1 MQLAAGCGD
10 GPAAPS
16 DDPKDHHGKEREEKE
31 KTMQHKRSRLSTKI
45 LAFVLILALVF
56 PASAFA
62 SVADVA
68 KDTRAPGKSL
78 ANTYPAYTDIEW
90 QISLAENAQAM
101 VTVPTNMTEEELG
114 TALSGDLTLSLDRDS
129 TRGYLNPEKFPYPYQ
144 GGALDTWM
152 TQWTKDKQ
160 PQNLFRVTEMGIS
173 VDEAGKVSLKL
184 WIDINCY
191 FGNRSGNVDYSAPH
205 SNGGAYLDL
214 CGYYTLNV
222 TAGDEAVGSI
232 HTKIVPYD
240 SFRTVYE
247 LYDDID
253 ALAAMDT
260 DLYVSKE
267 SMGQTTTDGYDMP
280 YLIVADSKES
290 VDKWLAYTDLVES
303 DPDLVLTKLANGD
316 FDDLRVP
323 MFASNVHSNENAA
336 VNGILEFAHLLLENE
351 TINVNTLEGFT
362 DAGKELLAQEM
373 AKQNVAVP
381 EQIKDFASYIGFIR
395 GENGYKANGSLY
407 SGQLDLEEYY
417 NVKNNEVNVKELLG
431 DVFMVIV
438 PEQNIEGYEHM
449 TRTTGQGYD
458 PNRDEANQTLFE
470 DANAMAL
477 VNKFNPMVFT
487 EIHGRVEAMLIEPCT
502 PPHEPNYEYDLIDKQ
517 FIQLGEAVGMGAIA
531 NNPEHNSFEMPYRDY
546 LRVDNDSPSGVAW
559 TEPWDDMTT
568 AYGSQ
573 FPVLIGTAGIT
584 WELPVYSDVASE
596 LVVPYGL
603 MTQAMYIQ
611 ANKITMLENQAKLFS
626 RGVNNTNSNELV
638 APWYVDQ
645 YDRPGTQTELM
656 RPVYDGEGQN
666 GNFYP
671 ECYIIP
677 MDSANQKNLYDAA
690 AEMKYLTR
698 NDVKVNVAS
707 KEFTYDG
714 VTYPAGTMVVSMYQA
729 KRSLANSQLFDGTF
743 INVWQGLY
751 SESFAQRSNAR
762 GYDRVIVAE
771 PAAYKTIMA
780 ACPETINYT
789 QALTYLAAFA
799 TQFEGVENADVIIE
813 NVSNDSAAAVNALL
827 RAGKTVAMITE
838 GSEKGNFICSYED
851 FMTVAK
857 DYVLTATGEYGAGI
871 KAAVILNPQVYLPG
885 KPADNTSGYVETTL
899 RSGSYNYRFDWL
911 ALTAMGFTMTDDLTK
926 ANVIVGS
933 RALSDDALAAVKAG
947 TPYMGY
953 SNDAITGRS
962 AFMQELGVEISSC
975 DKGTD
980 FLGRV
985 VYPNNTLVNATYI
998 NEGDDVMY
1006 EYGTNWFTKIPEGAT
1021 VLVQNAGKAPL
1032 QGCICLTDDE
1042 LTEQFNQ
1049 YNNGVV
1055 GFEYQNGDLDM
1066 ALFANVLNHK
1076 IHQTDEYT
1084 FISNFIF
1091 SRSLTQ
1097 TAYEGTAQPENP
1109 DPVNP
1114 GKPEEPGKPD
1124 APKTGDSSNIIVWVL
1139 AASFSCVM
1147 IPAAVTLKRKAR

>member
-1 MQLAAGCGD
+1 MKHYPNSVSKA
-10 GPAAPS
+10 
-16 DDPKDHHGKEREEKE
+16 
-31 KTMQHKRSRLSTKI
+31 
-45 LAFVLILALVF
+45 LALLMALVMTLSL
-56 PASAFA
+56 AVTSAFA
-62 SVADVA
+62 VSYQDMNPKDDALLGTKFPVDATITLVTDKNGKDVSLSIPVSGMT
-68 KDTRAPGKSL
+68 KDALAAAISTGTVSL
-78 ANTYPAYTDIEW
+78 ALERDDSRPYVNEELFPYAYAGGSLNDWMTEGDEHQFTDIKLSASEKNGKTVLDV
-90 QISLAENAQAM
+90 SFHVNNYFYSTNRRTG
-101 VTVPTNMTEEELG
+101 VT
-114 TALSGDLTLSLDRDS
+114 S
-129 TRGYLNPEKFPYPYQ
+129 
-144 GGALDTWM
+144 
-152 TQWTKDKQ
+152 
-160 PQNLFRVTEMGIS
+160 
-173 VDEAGKVSLKL
+173 
-184 WIDINCY
+184 
-191 FGNRSGNVDYSAPH
+191 VDYSVPH
-205 SNGGAYLDL
+205 VNGGYYIDL
-214 CGYYTLNV
+214 CGYFDLVAKNS
-222 TAGDEAVGSI
+222 GKDLGSVSVKVAPYENFNTMWEI
-232 HTKIVPYD
+232 YKELDTIVASGTKNG
-240 SFRTVYE
+240 
-247 LYDDID
+247 
-253 ALAAMDT
+253 
-260 DLYVSKE
+260 LYVE
-267 SMGQTTTDGYDMP
+267 EFSMGQSTAGRDMP
-280 YLIVADSKES
+280 YLIVADSKAS
-290 VDKWLAYTDLVES
+290 VSKWLALTEQAETDPDAVLAQIKSGALDDIRVPVMYSNIHSNEVAATDGVLDFAKMITS
-303 DPDLVLTKLANGD
+303 EKTIDYKTLTGFTAAGEKELKEEMGPVGAEGSVAIPDLV
-316 FDDLRVP
+316 
-323 MFASNVHSNENAA
+323 
-336 VNGILEFAHLLLENE
+336 
-351 TINVNTLEGFT
+351 
-362 DAGKELLAQEM
+362 
-373 AKQNVAVP
+373 
-381 EQIKDFASYIGFIR
+381 KDKASYLGYLTADN
-395 GENGYKANGSLY
+395 NGK
-407 SGQLDLEEYY
+407 SGKVDLEKYY
-417 NVKNNEVNVKELLG
+417 TVENKSVNVKDELLS
-431 DVFMVIV
+431 DVFFILV
-438 PEQNIEGYEHM
+438 PEENVDGRTYL
-449 TRTTGQGYD
+449 TRHSTNGYD
-458 PNRDEANQTLFE
+458 LNRDNSFQTTSETANMQQLIG
-470 DANAMAL
+470 M
-477 VNKFNPMVFT
+477 FNPMSLAEF
-487 EIHGRVEAMLIEPCT
+487 HGRVQAFQCEPCD
-502 PPHEPNYEYDLIDKQ
+502 PPHEPNFEYDLLAEHLITG
-517 FIQLGEAVGMGAIA
+517 GEALGIAAVA
-531 NNPEHNSFEMPYRDY
+531 NNDGYNSYVIPQRDY
-546 LRVDNDSPSGVAW
+546 LSYTGNG
-559 TEPWDDMTT
+559 TETYWEDPWDDMSTSYT
-568 AYGSQ
+568 PQFAMLQGTVAYT
-573 FPVLIGTAGIT
+573 V
-584 WELPVYSDVASE
+584 ELPAYNDDTAQAAQYGILGNAAYVAAEKLSY
-596 LVVPYGL
+596 LTSQV
-603 MTQAMYIQ
+603 
-611 ANKITMLENQAKLFS
+611 KIFE
-626 RGVNNTNSNELV
+626 RGVKNFNSDAYALV
-638 APWYVDQ
+638 GQWLCDQ
-645 YDRPGTQTELM
+645 NDVEGAEMDVFRPEYKGA
-656 RPVYDGEGQN
+656 GQN

-677 MDSANQKNLYDAA
+677 LDGKNQTNLQAA
-690 AEMKYLTR
+690 ADMMEWLTR
-698 NDVKVNVAS
+698 NDVKVNVTE

-799 TQFEGVENADVIIE
+799 TQFEGVENADVIID

-838 GSEKGNFICSYED
+838 GSEKGNFVCSYED

-857 DYVLTATGEYGAGI
+857 DYVLTATGVYGAGI

-953 SNDAITGRS
+953 STGAISGS

-1021 VLVQNAGKAPL
+1021 VLVQNAGKDPL
-1032 QGCICLTDDE
+1032 QGCICLTDEE
-1042 LTEQFNQ
+1042 LTAQFNQ

-1055 GFEYQNGDLDM
+1055 GFEYQNGDLDI

-1091 SRSLTQ
+1091 SRSLTE
-1097 TAYEGTAQPENP
+1097 TAYEGVAQPENP

-1124 APKTGDSSNIIVWVL
+1124 VPKTGDSSNIILWVL

>member
-1 MQLAAGCGD
+1 
-10 GPAAPS
+10 
-16 DDPKDHHGKEREEKE
+16 
-31 KTMQHKRSRLSTKI
+31 MQHKRSRLSTKI

-78 ANTYPAYTDIEW
+78 ANTYPAYTDIDW
-90 QISLAENAQAM
+90 QISLAEDATAT
-101 VTVPTNMTEEELG
+101 VTLPTNLTENELAAAMDAG
-114 TALSGDLTLSLDRDS
+114 LSLSLDRD
-129 TRGYLNPEKFPYPYQ
+129 TQRGYLNPEKFPNPYQ
-144 GGALDTWM
+144 GGPLDSWK
-152 TQWTKDKQ
+152 TQRDTQ
-160 PQNLFRVTEMGIS
+160 MFQ
-173 VDEAGKVSLKL
+173 VDDYGFAFDDDGKVSLVL
-184 WIDINCY
+184 YLNISCY
-191 FGNRSGNVDYSAPH
+191 FANRSGSVDYSAPH
-205 SNGGAYLDL
+205 SNGGAYLGL
-214 CGYYTLNV
+214 CGYYTLRV
-222 TAGDEAVGSI
+222 TADGKDIASCHAKV
-232 HTKIVPYD
+232 VPYD

-247 LYDDID
+247 LYDDLE

-407 SGQLDLEEYY
+407 SGQLDLAAYY
-417 NVKNNEVNVKELLG
+417 NVQENRVNVKELLG

-502 PPHEPNYEYDLIDKQ
+502 PPHEPNYEYDLIAKQ

-799 TQFEGVENADVIIE
+799 TQFEGVENADVIID

-838 GSEKGNFICSYED
+838 GSEKGNFVCSYED

-857 DYVLTATGEYGAGI
+857 DYVLTATGVYGAGI

-933 RALSDDALAAVKAG
+933 RVLSDDALAAVKAG

-953 SNDAITGRS
+953 SNDAITGSS

-975 DKGTD
+975 DMGTD

-998 NEGDDVMY
+998 NEADDVMY
-1006 EYGTNWFTKIPEGAT
+1006 EYGTYWFTKLPEGAT
-1021 VLVQNAGKAPL
+1021 VLMQNAGKDPL

-1091 SRSLTQ
+1091 SRSLTEM
-1097 TAYEGTAQPENP
+1097 AYEGVAQPENP

>member
-1 MQLAAGCGD
+1 
-10 GPAAPS
+10 
-16 DDPKDHHGKEREEKE
+16 
-31 KTMQHKRSRLSTKI
+31 MQHKRSRLSTKI

-78 ANTYPAYTDIEW
+78 ANTYPAYTDIDW
-90 QISLAENAQAM
+90 QISLAEDATAT
-101 VTVPTNMTEEELG
+101 VTLPTNLTENELAAAMDAG
-114 TALSGDLTLSLDRDS
+114 LSLSLDRD
-129 TRGYLNPEKFPYPYQ
+129 TQRGYLNPEKFPNPYQ
-144 GGALDTWM
+144 GGPLDSWK
-152 TQWTKDKQ
+152 TQRDTQ
-160 PQNLFRVTEMGIS
+160 MFQ
-173 VDEAGKVSLKL
+173 VDDYGFAFDDDGKVSLVL
-184 WIDINCY
+184 YLNISCY
-191 FGNRSGNVDYSAPH
+191 FANRSGSVNYSAPH
-205 SNGGAYLDL
+205 SNGGAYLGL
-214 CGYYTLNV
+214 CGYYTLRV
-222 TAGDEAVGSI
+222 TADGKDIASCHAKV
-232 HTKIVPYD
+232 VPYD

-247 LYDDID
+247 LYDDLE
-253 ALAAMDT
+253 ALAATDT

-303 DPDLVLTKLANGD
+303 DPDLALTKLANGD

-381 EQIKDFASYIGFIR
+381 EQIKNFASYIGFIR

-407 SGQLDLEEYY
+407 SGQLDLAAYY
-417 NVKNNEVNVKELLG
+417 NVQENRVNVKELLG

-502 PPHEPNYEYDLIDKQ
+502 PPHEPNYEYDLIAKQ

-626 RGVNNTNSNELV
+626 RGVNNINSNELV

-799 TQFEGVENADVIIE
+799 TQFEGVENADVIID

-838 GSEKGNFICSYED
+838 GSEKGNFVCSYED

-857 DYVLTATGEYGAGI
+857 DYVLTATGVYGAGI

-1006 EYGTNWFTKIPEGAT
+1006 EYGTNWFTKLPEGAT
-1021 VLVQNAGKAPL
+1021 VLVQNAGKTPM

-1042 LTEQFNQ
+1042 LTAQFNQ

-1055 GFEYQNGDLDM
+1055 GFEYQSGKLDM

-1097 TAYEGTAQPENP
+1097 TAYEGTAQPTTPEQP
-1109 DPVNP
+1109 E
-1114 GKPEEPGKPD
+1114 KPEEPEKPEKPGQPD
-1124 APKTGDSSNIIVWVL
+1124 APKTGDPSNIILWVL

>member
-1 MQLAAGCGD
+1 
-10 GPAAPS
+10 
-16 DDPKDHHGKEREEKE
+16 
-31 KTMQHKRSRLSTKI
+31 MQHKRSRLSTKI

-78 ANTYPAYTDIEW
+78 ANTYPAYTDIDW
-90 QISLAENAQAM
+90 QISLAEDATAT
-101 VTVPTNMTEEELG
+101 VTLPTNLTENELAAAMDAG
-114 TALSGDLTLSLDRDS
+114 LSLSLDRD
-129 TRGYLNPEKFPYPYQ
+129 TQRGYLNPEKFPNPYQ
-144 GGALDTWM
+144 GGPLDSWK
-152 TQWTKDKQ
+152 TQRDTQ
-160 PQNLFRVTEMGIS
+160 MFQ
-173 VDEAGKVSLKL
+173 VDDYGFAFDDDGKVSLVL
-184 WIDINCY
+184 YLNISCY
-191 FGNRSGNVDYSAPH
+191 FANRSGSVDYSAPH

-214 CGYYTLNV
+214 CGYYTLRV
-222 TAGDEAVGSI
+222 TADGKDIASCHAKV
-232 HTKIVPYD
+232 VPYD

-247 LYDDID
+247 LYDDLE

-303 DPDLVLTKLANGD
+303 DPDLALTKLANGD

-381 EQIKDFASYIGFIR
+381 EQIKNFASYIGFIR

-407 SGQLDLEEYY
+407 SGQLDLAAYY
-417 NVKNNEVNVKELLG
+417 NVQENRVNVKELLG

-502 PPHEPNYEYDLIDKQ
+502 PPHEPNYEYDLIAKQ

-546 LRVDNDSPSGVAW
+546 LRVDSDSPSGVAW

-584 WELPVYSDVASE
+584 WELPVYSDVTSE

-626 RGVNNTNSNELV
+626 RGVNNTNSNASV

-645 YDRPGTQTELM
+645 YDRVGEQADLM

-690 AEMKYLTR
+690 VEMKYLTR

-743 INVWQGLY
+743 INVWRGLY

-762 GYDRVIVAE
+762 GYDRIIVAE

-780 ACPETINYT
+780 ACPETISYDK
-789 QALTYLAAFA
+789 AVTYLATFA
-799 TQFEGVENADVIIE
+799 AQFEGVENADVIID

-838 GSEKGNFICSYED
+838 GDEKGNFICSYED
-851 FMTVAK
+851 FLTIAK
-857 DYVLTATGEYGAGI
+857 DYVITATGVYGANY
-871 KAAVILNPQVYLPG
+871 KAAVILNPLVFLPG
-885 KPADNTSGYVETTL
+885 KPANNTSGYVETTL

-911 ALTAMGFTMTDDLTK
+911 ALTAMGFTMTEDLSK

-953 SNDAITGRS
+953 STGAISES
-962 AFMQELGVEISSC
+962 ALMQELGVEISSC
-975 DKGTD
+975 TMGTD

-985 VYPNNTLVNATYI
+985 VYPNNTLVNASYI
-998 NEGDDVMY
+998 NEADDVMY

-1021 VLVQNAGKAPL
+1021 VLVQNAGKTPL
-1032 QGCICLTDDE
+1032 QGCICLTNDE

-1055 GFEYQNGDLDM
+1055 GFEYQSGKLDM

-1091 SRSLTQ
+1091 SRSLTT
-1097 TAYEGTAQPENP
+1097 TAYEGVAQPENP

-1114 GKPEEPGKPD
+1114 GKPEEPGKPV
-1124 APKTGDSSNIIVWVL
+1124 APKTGDTSSIIVWVL
-1139 AASFSCVM
+1139 AASFTVVM

>member
-1 MQLAAGCGD
+1 
-10 GPAAPS
+10 
-16 DDPKDHHGKEREEKE
+16 
-31 KTMQHKRSRLSTKI
+31 MQHKRSRLSTKI

-68 KDTRAPGKSL
+68 KDTRSPGKSL
-78 ANTYPAYTDIEW
+78 ANTYPAYTDIDW
-90 QISLAENAQAM
+90 QISLAEDATAT
-101 VTVPTNMTEEELG
+101 VTLPTNLTENELAAAMDAG
-114 TALSGDLTLSLDRDS
+114 LSLSLDRD
-129 TRGYLNPEKFPYPYQ
+129 TQRGYLNPEKFPNPYQ
-144 GGALDTWM
+144 GGPLDSWK
-152 TQWTKDKQ
+152 TQRDTQ
-160 PQNLFRVTEMGIS
+160 MFQ
-173 VDEAGKVSLKL
+173 VDDYGFAFDDDGKVSLVL
-184 WIDINCY
+184 YLNISCY
-191 FGNRSGNVDYSAPH
+191 FANRSGSVDYSAPH
-205 SNGGAYLDL
+205 SNGGAYLNL
-214 CGYYTLNV
+214 CGYYTLRV
-222 TAGDEAVGSI
+222 TADGKDIASCHAKV
-232 HTKIVPYD
+232 VPYD

-247 LYDDID
+247 LYDDLE

-267 SMGQTTTDGYDMP
+267 SMGQTTVDGYDMP
-280 YLIVADSKES
+280 YLIVADPKES

-303 DPDLVLTKLANGD
+303 DPDLALTKLANGD

-381 EQIKDFASYIGFIR
+381 EQIKNFASYIGFIR

-407 SGQLDLEEYY
+407 SGQLDLAAYY
-417 NVKNNEVNVKELLG
+417 NVQENRVNVKELLG

-502 PPHEPNYEYDLIDKQ
+502 PPHEPNYEYDLIAKQ

-531 NNPEHNSFEMPYRDY
+531 NNPEHNSFEMPHRDY

-998 NEGDDVMY
+998 NEGDNVMY

>member
-1 MQLAAGCGD
+1 
-10 GPAAPS
+10 
-16 DDPKDHHGKEREEKE
+16 
-31 KTMQHKRSRLSTKI
+31 MQHKRSRLSTKI

-78 ANTYPAYTDIEW
+78 ANTYPAYTDIDW
-90 QISLAENAQAM
+90 QISLAEDATAT
-101 VTVPTNMTEEELG
+101 VTLPTNLTENELAAAMDAG
-114 TALSGDLTLSLDRDS
+114 LSLSLDRD
-129 TRGYLNPEKFPYPYQ
+129 TQRGYLNPEKFPNPYQ
-144 GGALDTWM
+144 GGPLDSWK
-152 TQWTKDKQ
+152 TQRDTQ
-160 PQNLFRVTEMGIS
+160 MFQ
-173 VDEAGKVSLKL
+173 VDDYGFAFDDDGKVSLVL
-184 WIDINCY
+184 YLNISCY
-191 FGNRSGNVDYSAPH
+191 FANRSGSVNYSAPH
-205 SNGGAYLDL
+205 SNGGAYLGL
-214 CGYYTLNV
+214 CGYYTLRV
-222 TAGDEAVGSI
+222 TADGKDIVSCHAKV
-232 HTKIVPYD
+232 VPYD

-247 LYDDID
+247 LYDDLE
-253 ALAAMDT
+253 ALAATDT

-303 DPDLVLTKLANGD
+303 DPDLALTKLANGD

-502 PPHEPNYEYDLIDKQ
+502 PPHEPNYEYDLIAKQ

-799 TQFEGVENADVIIE
+799 TQFEGVENADVIID

-827 RAGKTVAMITE
+827 RAGKTVAIITE

-857 DYVLTATGEYGAGI
+857 DYVLTATGVYGAGI

-911 ALTAMGFTMTDDLTK
+911 ALTAMGFTIK

-953 SNDAITGRS
+953 STGAISGS

-1055 GFEYQNGDLDM
+1055 GFENQTGDLDM

-1076 IHQTDEYT
+1076 IHQPDEYT

-1091 SRSLTQ
+1091 SRSLTE
-1097 TAYEGTAQPENP
+1097 TAYEGVAQPENP

>member
-1 MQLAAGCGD
+1 
-10 GPAAPS
+10 
-16 DDPKDHHGKEREEKE
+16 
-31 KTMQHKRSRLSTKI
+31 MQHKRSRLSTKI

-68 KDTRAPGKSL
+68 KDTRSPGKSL
-78 ANTYPAYTDIEW
+78 ANTYPAYTDIDW
-90 QISLAENAQAM
+90 QISLAEDATAT
-101 VTVPTNMTEEELG
+101 VTLPTNLTENELAAAMDAG
-114 TALSGDLTLSLDRDS
+114 LSLSLDRD
-129 TRGYLNPEKFPYPYQ
+129 TQRGYLNPEKFPNPYQ
-144 GGALDTWM
+144 GGPLDSWK
-152 TQWTKDKQ
+152 TQRDTQ
-160 PQNLFRVTEMGIS
+160 MFQ
-173 VDEAGKVSLKL
+173 VDDYGFAFDDDGKVSLVL
-184 WIDINCY
+184 YLNISCY
-191 FGNRSGNVDYSAPH
+191 FANRSGSVDYSAPH

-214 CGYYTLNV
+214 CGYYTLRV
-222 TAGDEAVGSI
+222 TADGKDIASCHAKV
-232 HTKIVPYD
+232 VPYD

-247 LYDDID
+247 LYDDLE

-260 DLYVSKE
+260 DLYVAKE
-267 SMGQTTTDGYDMP
+267 SMGQTTVDGYDMP

-303 DPDLVLTKLANGD
+303 DPDLALTKLANGD

-351 TINVNTLEGFT
+351 TISVNTLEGFT

-381 EQIKDFASYIGFIR
+381 EQIKNFASYIGFIR

-502 PPHEPNYEYDLIDKQ
+502 PPHEPNYEYDLIAKQ

-531 NNPEHNSFEMPYRDY
+531 NNPEHNSFEMPHRDY

-690 AEMKYLTR
+690 EMKYLTR

-799 TQFEGVENADVIIE
+799 TQFEGVENADVIID

-857 DYVLTATGEYGAGI
+857 DYVITATGVYGANY
-871 KAAVILNPQVYLPG
+871 KAAVILNPLVFLPG
-885 KPADNTSGYVETTL
+885 KPANNTSGYVETTL

-933 RALSDDALAAVKAG
+933 RVLSDDALAAVKAG

-953 SNDAITGRS
+953 SNDAITGSS

-975 DKGTD
+975 DMGTD

-1006 EYGTNWFTKIPEGAT
+1006 EYGTNWFTKIPKGAT

-1055 GFEYQNGDLDM
+1055 GFEYQSGDLDM

-1091 SRSLTQ
+1091 SRSLTT
-1097 TAYEGTAQPENP
+1097 TAYEGVAQPENP

-1124 APKTGDSSNIIVWVL
+1124 APKTGDSSNIILWVL

>member
-1 MQLAAGCGD
+1 
-10 GPAAPS
+10 
-16 DDPKDHHGKEREEKE
+16 
-31 KTMQHKRSRLSTKI
+31 MQHKRSRLSTKI

-68 KDTRAPGKSL
+68 KDTRSPGKSL
-78 ANTYPAYTDIEW
+78 ANTYPAYTDIDW
-90 QISLAENAQAM
+90 QISLAEDATAT
-101 VTVPTNMTEEELG
+101 VTLPTNLTENELAAAMDAG
-114 TALSGDLTLSLDRDS
+114 LSLSLDRD
-129 TRGYLNPEKFPYPYQ
+129 TQRGYLNPEKFPNPYQ
-144 GGALDTWM
+144 GGPLDSWK
-152 TQWTKDKQ
+152 TQRDTQ
-160 PQNLFRVTEMGIS
+160 MFQ
-173 VDEAGKVSLKL
+173 VDDYGFAFDDDGKVSLVL
-184 WIDINCY
+184 YLNISCY
-191 FGNRSGNVDYSAPH
+191 FANRSGSVDYSAPH

-214 CGYYTLNV
+214 CGYYTLRV
-222 TAGDEAVGSI
+222 TADGKDIASCHAKV
-232 HTKIVPYD
+232 VPYD

-247 LYDDID
+247 LYDDLE

-260 DLYVSKE
+260 DLYVAKE
-267 SMGQTTTDGYDMP
+267 SMGQTTVDGYDMP

-303 DPDLVLTKLANGD
+303 DPDLALTKLANGD

-351 TINVNTLEGFT
+351 TISVNTLEGFT

-381 EQIKDFASYIGFIR
+381 EQIKNFASYIGFIR

-502 PPHEPNYEYDLIDKQ
+502 PPHEPNYEYDLIAKQ

-531 NNPEHNSFEMPYRDY
+531 NNPEHNSFEMPHRDY

-799 TQFEGVENADVIIE
+799 TQFEGVENADVIID

-857 DYVLTATGEYGAGI
+857 DYVITATGVYGANY
-871 KAAVILNPQVYLPG
+871 KAAVILNPLVFLPG
-885 KPADNTSGYVETTL
+885 KPANNTSGYVETTL

-933 RALSDDALAAVKAG
+933 RVLSDDALAAVKAG

-953 SNDAITGRS
+953 SNDTITGSS

-975 DKGTD
+975 DMGTD

-1006 EYGTNWFTKIPEGAT
+1006 EYGTNWFTKIPKGAT

-1055 GFEYQNGDLDM
+1055 GFEYQSGDLDM

-1091 SRSLTQ
+1091 SRSLTT
-1097 TAYEGTAQPENP
+1097 TAYEGVAQPENP

-1124 APKTGDSSNIIVWVL
+1124 APKTGDSSNIILWVL

>member
-1 MQLAAGCGD
+1 
-10 GPAAPS
+10 
-16 DDPKDHHGKEREEKE
+16 
-31 KTMQHKRSRLSTKI
+31 MQHKRSRLSTKI

-68 KDTRAPGKSL
+68 KDTRSPGKSL
-78 ANTYPAYTDIEW
+78 ANTYPAYTDIDW
-90 QISLAENAQAM
+90 QISLAEDATAT
-101 VTVPTNMTEEELG
+101 VTLPTNLTENELAAAMDAG
-114 TALSGDLTLSLDRDS
+114 LSLSLDRD
-129 TRGYLNPEKFPYPYQ
+129 TQRGYLNPEKFPNPYQ
-144 GGALDTWM
+144 GGPLDSWK
-152 TQWTKDKQ
+152 TQRDTQ
-160 PQNLFRVTEMGIS
+160 MFQ
-173 VDEAGKVSLKL
+173 VDDYGFAFDDDGKVSLVL
-184 WIDINCY
+184 YLNISCY
-191 FGNRSGNVDYSAPH
+191 FANRSGSVDYSAPH

-214 CGYYTLNV
+214 CGYYTLRV
-222 TAGDEAVGSI
+222 TADGKDIASCHAKV
-232 HTKIVPYD
+232 VPYD

-247 LYDDID
+247 LYDDLE

-303 DPDLVLTKLANGD
+303 DPDLALTKLANGD

-351 TINVNTLEGFT
+351 TISVNTLEGFT

-381 EQIKDFASYIGFIR
+381 EQIKNFASYIGFIR

-502 PPHEPNYEYDLIDKQ
+502 PPHEPNYEYDLIAKQ

-531 NNPEHNSFEMPYRDY
+531 NNPEHNSFEMPHRDY

-611 ANKITMLENQAKLFS
+611 ANKITMLEN
-626 RGVNNTNSNELV
+626 
-638 APWYVDQ
+638 
-645 YDRPGTQTELM
+645 
-656 RPVYDGEGQN
+656 
-666 GNFYP
+666 
-671 ECYIIP
+671 
-677 MDSANQKNLYDAA
+677 
-690 AEMKYLTR
+690 
-698 NDVKVNVAS
+698 
-707 KEFTYDG
+707 
-714 VTYPAGTMVVSMYQA
+714 QA

-799 TQFEGVENADVIIE
+799 TQFEGVENADVIID

-827 RAGKTVAMITE
+827 RAGKTVAIITE

-857 DYVLTATGEYGAGI
+857 DYVLTATGVYGAGI

-911 ALTAMGFTMTDDLTK
+911 ALTAMGFTMTEDLTK

-998 NEGDDVMY
+998 NDV
-1006 EYGTNWFTKIPEGAT
+1006 
-1021 VLVQNAGKAPL
+1021 
-1032 QGCICLTDDE
+1032 
-1042 LTEQFNQ
+1042 
-1049 YNNGVV
+1049 
-1055 GFEYQNGDLDM
+1055 
-1066 ALFANVLNHK
+1066 
-1076 IHQTDEYT
+1076 
-1084 FISNFIF
+1084 
-1091 SRSLTQ
+1091 
-1097 TAYEGTAQPENP
+1097 
-1109 DPVNP
+1109 
-1114 GKPEEPGKPD
+1114 
-1124 APKTGDSSNIIVWVL
+1124 PKTGDSSNIILWVL
-1139 AASFSCVM
+1139 AASFTVVM

>member
-16 DDPKDHHGKEREEKE
+16 DDH
-31 KTMQHKRSRLSTKI
+31 
-45 LAFVLILALVF
+45 
-56 PASAFA
+56 
-62 SVADVA
+62 
-68 KDTRAPGKSL
+68 
-78 ANTYPAYTDIEW
+78 
-90 QISLAENAQAM
+90 
-101 VTVPTNMTEEELG
+101 
-114 TALSGDLTLSLDRDS
+114 
-129 TRGYLNPEKFPYPYQ
+129 
-144 GGALDTWM
+144 
-152 TQWTKDKQ
+152 
-160 PQNLFRVTEMGIS
+160 
-173 VDEAGKVSLKL
+173 
-184 WIDINCY
+184 
-191 FGNRSGNVDYSAPH
+191 
-205 SNGGAYLDL
+205 
-214 CGYYTLNV
+214 
-222 TAGDEAVGSI
+222 
-232 HTKIVPYD
+232 KIVPYD

-253 ALAAMDT
+253 ALAATDT
-260 DLYVSKE
+260 DLYVAKE
-267 SMGQTTTDGYDMP
+267 SMGQTTVDGYDMP

-351 TINVNTLEGFT
+351 TISVNTLEGFT

-381 EQIKDFASYIGFIR
+381 EQIKNFASYIGFIR

-502 PPHEPNYEYDLIDKQ
+502 PPHEPNYEYDLI
-517 FIQLGEAVGMGAIA
+517 
-531 NNPEHNSFEMPYRDY
+531 
-546 LRVDNDSPSGVAW
+546 
-559 TEPWDDMTT
+559 
-568 AYGSQ
+568 
-573 FPVLIGTAGIT
+573 
-584 WELPVYSDVASE
+584 
-596 LVVPYGL
+596 
-603 MTQAMYIQ
+603 
-611 ANKITMLENQAKLFS
+611 AKLFS

-677 MDSANQKNLYDAA
+677 MDSTNQKNLYDAA

-707 KEFTYDG
+707 KESTYDG

-799 TQFEGVENADVIIE
+799 TQFEGVENADVIID

-857 DYVLTATGEYGAGI
+857 DYVLTATGVYGAGI

-953 SNDAITGRS
+953 SNGAISGS

-998 NEGDDVMY
+998 NDGDDVMY

-1021 VLVQNAGKAPL
+1021 VLVQNAGKDPL
-1032 QGCICLTDDE
+1032 QGCICLTDEE
-1042 LTEQFNQ
+1042 LTAQFNQ

-1055 GFEYQNGDLDM
+1055 GFEYQNGDLDI

-1091 SRSLTQ
+1091 SRSLTE
-1097 TAYEGTAQPENP
+1097 TAYEGVAQPENP

-1124 APKTGDSSNIIVWVL
+1124 VPKTGDSSNIILWVL

>member
-1 MQLAAGCGD
+1 
-10 GPAAPS
+10 
-16 DDPKDHHGKEREEKE
+16 
-31 KTMQHKRSRLSTKI
+31 MQHKRSRLSTKI

-78 ANTYPAYTDIEW
+78 ANTYPAYTDIDW
-90 QISLAENAQAM
+90 QISLAEDATAT
-101 VTVPTNMTEEELG
+101 VTLPTNLTENELAAAMDAG
-114 TALSGDLTLSLDRDS
+114 LSLSLDRD
-129 TRGYLNPEKFPYPYQ
+129 TQRGYLNPEKFPNPYQ
-144 GGALDTWM
+144 GGPLDSWK
-152 TQWTKDKQ
+152 TQRDTQ
-160 PQNLFRVTEMGIS
+160 MFQ
-173 VDEAGKVSLKL
+173 VDDYGFAFDDDGKVSLVL
-184 WIDINCY
+184 YLNISCY
-191 FGNRSGNVDYSAPH
+191 FANRSGSVDYSAPH
-205 SNGGAYLDL
+205 SNGGAYLGL
-214 CGYYTLNV
+214 CGYYTLRV
-222 TAGDEAVGSI
+222 TADGKDIASCHAKV
-232 HTKIVPYD
+232 VPYD

-247 LYDDID
+247 LYDDLE
-253 ALAAMDT
+253 ALAATDT
-260 DLYVSKE
+260 DLYVAKE
-267 SMGQTTTDGYDMP
+267 SMGQTTTDGYNMP
-280 YLIVADSKES
+280 YLIIADSKES

-303 DPDLVLTKLANGD
+303 DPDLALTKLANGD

-407 SGQLDLEEYY
+407 SGQLDLAAYY
-417 NVKNNEVNVKELLG
+417 NVQENRVNVKELLG

-502 PPHEPNYEYDLIDKQ
+502 PPHEPNYEYDLIAKQ

-799 TQFEGVENADVIIE
+799 TQFEGVENADVIID

-857 DYVLTATGEYGAGI
+857 DYVLTATGVYGSGI

-953 SNDAITGRS
+953 SNGAISGS

-1006 EYGTNWFTKIPEGAT
+1006 EYGTNWFTKLPEGAT
-1021 VLVQNAGKAPL
+1021 VLVQNAGKDPL

-1042 LTEQFNQ
+1042 LTAQFNQ

-1055 GFEYQNGDLDM
+1055 GFEYQNGDLDI

-1091 SRSLTQ
+1091 SRSLTE
-1097 TAYEGTAQPENP
+1097 TAYEGVAQPENP

-1124 APKTGDSSNIIVWVL
+1124 VPKTGDSSNIILWVL

>member
-1 MQLAAGCGD
+1 MKQ
-10 GPAAPS
+10 
-16 DDPKDHHGKEREEKE
+16 PK
-31 KTMQHKRSRLSTKI
+31 SRLTTKI

-68 KDTRAPGKSL
+68 KDTRVPGKSL
-78 ANTYPAYTDIEW
+78 ANTYPAYTDIDW
-90 QISLAENAQAM
+90 QISLAEDAQAM
-101 VTVPTNMTEEELG
+101 VTVPTNMTKEELD

-144 GGALDTWM
+144 GGELDTWM
-152 TQWTKDKQ
+152 TQWKQDQQ
-160 PQNLFRVTEMGIS
+160 PQPMFTVTEMGIS
-173 VDEAGKVSLKL
+173 VDETGKASLKL
-184 WIDINCY
+184 WININCY
-191 FGNRSGNVDYSAPH
+191 FGTRSGNVDYSAPH

-214 CGYYTLNV
+214 CGYYTLHV
-222 TAGDEAVGSI
+222 TAGEKAVGSV
-232 HTKIVPYD
+232 HAKVVPYD

-260 DLYVSKE
+260 DLYVAKE
-267 SMGQTTTDGYDMP
+267 SMGHTTVDGYDMP
-280 YLIVADSKES
+280 YLIVADSKAS
-290 VDKWLAYTDLVES
+290 VDKWLAYTDQVES
-303 DPDLVLTKLANGD
+303 DPDLVLTKLANGG
-316 FDDLRVP
+316 FNDLRVP

-362 DAGKELLAQEM
+362 EAGKALLEQEM
-373 AKQNVAVP
+373 ARQGVAVP
-381 EQIKDFASYIGFIR
+381 KQIKDFASYIGFIR
-395 GENGYKANGSLY
+395 GENGYKANDSLY
-407 SGQLDLEEYY
+407 SGPLNLAEYY
-417 NVKNNEVNVKELLG
+417 NVKENEVNVKELLS

-449 TRTTGQGYD
+449 TRTFGLGYD
-458 PNRDEANQTLFE
+458 PNRDEANQTSFE
-470 DANAMAL
+470 DSNAMAL

-502 PPHEPNYEYDLIDKQ
+502 PPHEPNYEYDLIAKQ
-517 FIQLGEAVGMGAIA
+517 FIQLSEAVGMGAIA
-531 NNPEHNSFEMPYRDY
+531 NNPDHNSFEMPYRDF
-546 LRVDNDSPSGVAW
+546 LRIDDSSPSGVAW

-584 WELPVYSDVASE
+584 WELPVYSDISSE
-596 LVVPYGL
+596 LIVPYGL

-611 ANKITMLENQAKLFS
+611 ENKIDMLTIQAKLFS

-638 APWYVDQ
+638 GPWYVDQ
-645 YDRPGTQTELM
+645 YDQAGKQADLM
-656 RPVYDGEGQN
+656 RPVYNGEGQN

-677 MDSANQKNLYDAA
+677 MDSVNQKNLYDAA

-707 KEFTYDG
+707 KAFTYNG
-714 VTYPAGTMVVSMYQA
+714 VTYPAGTMVVPMYQA

-762 GYDRVIVAE
+762 GYDRIIVAE
-771 PAAYKTIMA
+771 PAAYKTIMD
-780 ACPETINYT
+780 ACPETISYSE
-789 QALTYLAAFA
+789 ALTYLATFA
-799 TQFEGVENADVIIE
+799 AQFDGVKNADVIID

-838 GSEKGNFICSYED
+838 GTEKGNFICSYAD
-851 FMTVAK
+851 FLTIAG
-857 DYVLTATGEYGAGI
+857 DYVITATGVYGAGY
-871 KAAVILNPQVYLPG
+871 KAAVLLNPQVFLPG
-885 KPADNTSGYVETTL
+885 KPANNTSGYVEATL
-899 RSGSYNYRFDWL
+899 RAGSYNYRFDWL
-911 ALTAMGFTMTDDLTK
+911 ALTGMGFTMTEDLAK

-933 RALSDDALAAVKAG
+933 QKLSDEALGAVKAG
-947 TPYMGY
+947 TPYMAYGT
-953 SNDAITGRS
+953 A
-962 AFMQELGVEISSC
+962 AFRGDDNFLRGLGVALSSC
-975 DKGTD
+975 DMGTD

-985 VYPNNTLVNATYI
+985 LYPNNTLVNANYI

-1006 EYGTNWFTKIPEGAT
+1006 MYGTNWFTEIPQGAT
-1021 VLVQNAGKAPL
+1021 VLVQNAGKDPL
-1032 QGCICLTDDE
+1032 QGCICLTSDE
-1042 LTEQFNQ
+1042 LTEQFGRF
-1049 YNNGVV
+1049 NNGVV
-1055 GFEYQNGDLDM
+1055 GFEYQSGNLDL

-1076 IHQTDEYT
+1076 THQTDEYS

-1091 SRSLTQ
+1091 SRSLTAA
-1097 TAYEGTAQPENP
+1097 AYEGVKQPA
-1109 DPVNP
+1109 DPGTVNP
-1114 GKPEEPGKPD
+1114 GTPGETGKPD
-1124 APKTGDSSNIIVWVL
+1124 APKTGDTSNIIVWVL
-1139 AASFSCVM
+1139 AASFTVAM
-1147 IPAAVTLKRKAR
+1147 IPVTVTLKRKSR

>member
-1 MQLAAGCGD
+1 
-10 GPAAPS
+10 
-16 DDPKDHHGKEREEKE
+16 
-31 KTMQHKRSRLSTKI
+31 MQHKRSRLSTKI

-78 ANTYPAYTDIEW
+78 ANTYPAYTDIDW
-90 QISLAENAQAM
+90 QISLAEDATAT
-101 VTVPTNMTEEELG
+101 VTLPTNLTENELAAAMDAG
-114 TALSGDLTLSLDRDS
+114 LSLSLDRD
-129 TRGYLNPEKFPYPYQ
+129 TQRGYLNPEKFPNPYQ
-144 GGALDTWM
+144 GGPLDSWK
-152 TQWTKDKQ
+152 TQRDTQ
-160 PQNLFRVTEMGIS
+160 MFQ
-173 VDEAGKVSLKL
+173 VDDYGFAFDDDGKVSLVL
-184 WIDINCY
+184 YLNISCY
-191 FGNRSGNVDYSAPH
+191 FANRSGSVDYSAPH
-205 SNGGAYLDL
+205 SNGGAYLGL
-214 CGYYTLNV
+214 CGYYTLRV
-222 TAGDEAVGSI
+222 TADGKDIASCHAKV
-232 HTKIVPYD
+232 VPYD

-247 LYDDID
+247 LYDDLE

-407 SGQLDLEEYY
+407 SGQLDLAAYY
-417 NVKNNEVNVKELLG
+417 NVQENRVNVKELLG

-502 PPHEPNYEYDLIDKQ
+502 PPHEPNYEYDLIAKQ

-799 TQFEGVENADVIIE
+799 TQFEGVENADVIID

-857 DYVLTATGEYGAGI
+857 DYVLTATGVYGAGI

-998 NEGDDVMY
+998 NEADDVMY
-1006 EYGTNWFTKIPEGAT
+1006 EYGTNWFTKLPEGAT

-1032 QGCICLTDDE
+1032 QRCICLTDDE

-1055 GFEYQNGDLDM
+1055 GFEYQNGDLDI

-1091 SRSLTQ
+1091 SRSLTE
-1097 TAYEGTAQPENP
+1097 TAYEGVAQPENP

-1124 APKTGDSSNIIVWVL
+1124 VPKTGDTSSIIVWVL
-1139 AASFSCVM
+1139 AASFTVVM
-1147 IPAAVTLKRKAR
+1147 IPMTVTLKRKAR

>member
-1 MQLAAGCGD
+1 
-10 GPAAPS
+10 
-16 DDPKDHHGKEREEKE
+16 
-31 KTMQHKRSRLSTKI
+31 MQHKRSRLSTKI

-78 ANTYPAYTDIEW
+78 ANTYPAYTDIDW
-90 QISLAENAQAM
+90 QISLAEDATAT
-101 VTVPTNMTEEELG
+101 VTLPTNLTENELAAAMDAG
-114 TALSGDLTLSLDRDS
+114 LSLSLDRD
-129 TRGYLNPEKFPYPYQ
+129 TQRGYLNPEKFPNPYQ
-144 GGALDTWM
+144 GGPLDSWK
-152 TQWTKDKQ
+152 TQRDTQ
-160 PQNLFRVTEMGIS
+160 MFQ
-173 VDEAGKVSLKL
+173 VDDYGFAFDDDGKVSLVL
-184 WIDINCY
+184 YLNISCY
-191 FGNRSGNVDYSAPH
+191 FANRSGSVDYSAPH
-205 SNGGAYLDL
+205 SNGGAYLGL
-214 CGYYTLNV
+214 CGYYTLRV
-222 TAGDEAVGSI
+222 TADGKDIASCHAKV
-232 HTKIVPYD
+232 VPYD

-247 LYDDID
+247 LYDDLE

-303 DPDLVLTKLANGD
+303 DPDLALTKLANGD

-381 EQIKDFASYIGFIR
+381 EQIKNFASYIGFIR

-407 SGQLDLEEYY
+407 SGQLDLAAYY
-417 NVKNNEVNVKELLG
+417 NVQENRVNVKELLG

-502 PPHEPNYEYDLIDKQ
+502 PPHEPNYEYDLIAKQ

-799 TQFEGVENADVIIE
+799 TQFEGVENADVIID
-813 NVSNDSAAAVNALL
+813 NVSNDSTAAINALL

-857 DYVLTATGEYGAGI
+857 DYVLTATGVYGAGI

-1042 LTEQFNQ
+1042 LTAQFNQ

-1097 TAYEGTAQPENP
+1097 TAYEGTAQPTTPEQP
-1109 DPVNP
+1109 E
-1114 GKPEEPGKPD
+1114 KPEEPEKPGQPD
-1124 APKTGDSSNIIVWVL
+1124 APKTGDSSSIILWVL

>member
-1 MQLAAGCGD
+1 MFQV
-10 GPAAPS
+10 
-16 DDPKDHHGKEREEKE
+16 DDYGF
-31 KTMQHKRSRLSTKI
+31 
-45 LAFVLILALVF
+45 AF
-56 PASAFA
+56 
-62 SVADVA
+62 D
-68 KDTRAPGKSL
+68 D
-78 ANTYPAYTDIEW
+78 D
-90 QISLAENAQAM
+90 
-101 VTVPTNMTEEELG
+101 
-114 TALSGDLTLSLDRDS
+114 
-129 TRGYLNPEKFPYPYQ
+129 
-144 GGALDTWM
+144 
-152 TQWTKDKQ
+152 
-160 PQNLFRVTEMGIS
+160 
-173 VDEAGKVSLKL
+173 GKVSLVL
-184 WIDINCY
+184 YLNISCY
-191 FGNRSGNVDYSAPH
+191 FANRSGSVNYSAPH
-205 SNGGAYLDL
+205 SNGGAYLGL
-214 CGYYTLNV
+214 CGYYTLRV
-222 TAGDEAVGSI
+222 TADGKDIVSCHAKV
-232 HTKIVPYD
+232 VPYD

-247 LYDDID
+247 LYDDLE
-253 ALAAMDT
+253 ALAATDT

-303 DPDLVLTKLANGD
+303 DPDLALTKLANGD

-502 PPHEPNYEYDLIDKQ
+502 PPHEPNYEYDLIAKQ

-799 TQFEGVENADVIIE
+799 TQFEGVENADVIID

-827 RAGKTVAMITE
+827 RAGKTVAIITE

-857 DYVLTATGEYGAGI
+857 DYVLTATGVYGAGI

-911 ALTAMGFTMTDDLTK
+911 ALTAMGFTIK

-953 SNDAITGRS
+953 STGAISGS

-1091 SRSLTQ
+1091 SRSLTE
-1097 TAYEGTAQPENP
+1097 TAYEGVAQPENP

>member
-1 MQLAAGCGD
+1 M
-10 GPAAPS
+10 
-16 DDPKDHHGKEREEKE
+16 
-31 KTMQHKRSRLSTKI
+31 
-45 LAFVLILALVF
+45 
-56 PASAFA
+56 
-62 SVADVA
+62 
-68 KDTRAPGKSL
+68 
-78 ANTYPAYTDIEW
+78 
-90 QISLAENAQAM
+90 
-101 VTVPTNMTEEELG
+101 
-114 TALSGDLTLSLDRDS
+114 
-129 TRGYLNPEKFPYPYQ
+129 
-144 GGALDTWM
+144 
-152 TQWTKDKQ
+152 
-160 PQNLFRVTEMGIS
+160 
-173 VDEAGKVSLKL
+173 
-184 WIDINCY
+184 
-191 FGNRSGNVDYSAPH
+191 DYSAPH
-205 SNGGAYLDL
+205 SNGGAYLGL
-214 CGYYTLNV
+214 CGYYTLRV
-222 TAGDEAVGSI
+222 TADGKDIASCHAKV
-232 HTKIVPYD
+232 VPYD

-247 LYDDID
+247 LYDDLE

-303 DPDLVLTKLANGD
+303 DPDLALTKLANGD

-407 SGQLDLEEYY
+407 SGQLDLAAYY
-417 NVKNNEVNVKELLG
+417 NVQENRVNVKELLG

-502 PPHEPNYEYDLIDKQ
+502 PPHEPNYEYDLIAKQ

-799 TQFEGVENADVIIE
+799 TQFEGVENADVIID

-857 DYVLTATGEYGAGI
+857 DYVLTATGVYGAGI

-911 ALTAMGFTMTDDLTK
+911 ALTAMGFTMTEDLTK

-933 RALSDDALAAVKAG
+933 SALSDDALAAVKAG

-953 SNDAITGRS
+953 STGAISGS

-1006 EYGTNWFTKIPEGAT
+1006 EYGTNWFTKLPEGAT
-1021 VLVQNAGKAPL
+1021 VLVQNAGKTPM

-1042 LTEQFNQ
+1042 LTAQFNQ

-1091 SRSLTQ
+1091 SRSLTE
-1097 TAYEGTAQPENP
+1097 TAYEGVAQPENP

>member
-1 MQLAAGCGD
+1 
-10 GPAAPS
+10 
-16 DDPKDHHGKEREEKE
+16 
-31 KTMQHKRSRLSTKI
+31 MQHKRSRLSTKI

-68 KDTRAPGKSL
+68 KDTRSPGKSL
-78 ANTYPAYTDIEW
+78 ANTYPAYTDIDW
-90 QISLAENAQAM
+90 QISLAEDATAT
-101 VTVPTNMTEEELG
+101 VTLPTNLTENELAAAMDAG
-114 TALSGDLTLSLDRDS
+114 LSLSLDRD
-129 TRGYLNPEKFPYPYQ
+129 TQRGYLNPEKFPNPYQ
-144 GGALDTWM
+144 GGPLDSWK
-152 TQWTKDKQ
+152 TQRDTQ
-160 PQNLFRVTEMGIS
+160 MFQ
-173 VDEAGKVSLKL
+173 VDDYGFAFDDDGKVSLVL
-184 WIDINCY
+184 YLNISCY
-191 FGNRSGNVDYSAPH
+191 FANRSGSVDYSAPH

-214 CGYYTLNV
+214 CGYYTLRV
-222 TAGDEAVGSI
+222 TADGKDIASCHAKV
-232 HTKIVPYD
+232 VPYD

-247 LYDDID
+247 LYDDLE

-260 DLYVSKE
+260 DLYVAKE
-267 SMGQTTTDGYDMP
+267 SMGQTTVDGYDMP

-303 DPDLVLTKLANGD
+303 DPDLALTKLANGD

-351 TINVNTLEGFT
+351 TISVNTLEGFT

-381 EQIKDFASYIGFIR
+381 EQIKNFASYIGFIR

-502 PPHEPNYEYDLIDKQ
+502 PPHEPNYEYDLIAKQ

-531 NNPEHNSFEMPYRDY
+531 NNPEHNSFEMPHRDY

-698 NDVKVNVAS
+698 NDVKVNVAG

-799 TQFEGVENADVIIE
+799 TQFEGVENADVIID

-857 DYVLTATGEYGAGI
+857 DYVLIATGVYGAGI

-953 SNDAITGRS
+953 STGAISGS

-1006 EYGTNWFTKIPEGAT
+1006 EYGTNWFTKLPEGAT
-1021 VLVQNAGKAPL
+1021 VLVQNAGKTPM

-1042 LTEQFNQ
+1042 LTAQFNQ

-1055 GFEYQNGDLDM
+1055 GFEYQSGKLDM

-1091 SRSLTQ
+1091 SRSLTT
-1097 TAYEGTAQPENP
+1097 TAYEGVAQPENP

-1124 APKTGDSSNIIVWVL
+1124 APKTGDSSNIILWVL

>member
-1 MQLAAGCGD
+1 
-10 GPAAPS
+10 
-16 DDPKDHHGKEREEKE
+16 
-31 KTMQHKRSRLSTKI
+31 MQHRRPRLMAKI
-45 LAFVLILALVF
+45 LAFVLAVSLVF
-56 PASAFA
+56 PVSAFA
-62 SVADVA
+62 SVADLA
-68 KDTRAPGKSL
+68 DDTRAPGKSL
-78 ANTYPAYTDIEW
+78 ANTYPNLPVDW
-90 QISLAENAQAM
+90 QVSLAEDTKD
-101 VTVPTNMTEEELG
+101 VTVRVPVSLTADEL
-114 TALSGDLTLSLDRDS
+114 TAAIEAQSISFSLVRDGE
-129 TRGYLNPEKFPYPYQ
+129 RQYLNPEKFPNPWE
-144 GGALDTWM
+144 GGTLDQWV
-152 TQWTKDKQ
+152 TQNTQKTVQMFDIK
-160 PQNLFRVTEMGIS
+160 EMG
-173 VDEAGKVSLKL
+173 VATDNDGKVHLNL
-184 WIDINCY
+184 LMDINCY
-191 FGNRSGNVDYSAPH
+191 FYNARVNSGVGDVDYSAPH
-205 SNGGAYLDL
+205 NNGGAYLDI
-214 CGYYTLNV
+214 CGYFNFNAIVAEKT
-222 TAGDEAVGSI
+222 VGSVA
-232 HTKIVPYD
+232 TKVVPYD
-240 SFRTVYE
+240 TFRTIYE
-247 LYDDID
+247 LYDDVD
-253 ALAAMDT
+253 ALANAET
-260 DLYVSKE
+260 DLYVSRE
-267 SMGQTTTDGYDMP
+267 SMGRSTTDGYDIP
-280 YLIVADSKES
+280 YVIIADQKAS
-290 VDKWLAYTDLVES
+290 VDRWLEYTELVEQ
-303 DPDLVLTKLANGD
+303 DPDLVLAQLKEGKW
-316 FDDLRVP
+316 DDLRVP

-336 VNGILEFAHLLLENE
+336 VNGILEFGHMLLENE
-351 TINVNTLEGFT
+351 TVDVKTLTGFT
-362 DAGKELLAQEM
+362 DAGKALLAEEM
-373 AKQNVAVP
+373 ARNNAKTP
-381 EQIKDFASYIGFIR
+381 DLIKDYASYLGYIR
-395 GENGYKANGSLY
+395 GENGYNHWTTSGSSKGLY
-407 SGQLDLEEYY
+407 SGQLDLEKYY
-417 NVKNNEVNVKELLG
+417 NVESETVNIKELLT
-431 DVFMVIV
+431 DVFVVIV
-438 PEQNIEGYEHM
+438 PEQNVEGYEHM

-487 EIHGRVEAMLIEPCT
+487 EIHGRVDAVLIEPCT
-502 PPHEPNYEYDLIDKQ
+502 PPHEPNYEYDLIAEQ
-517 FIQLGEAVGMGAIA
+517 FIKLGEAVGIGAIA
-531 NNPEHNSFEMPYRDY
+531 NNPDHNSFSLPFRDF
-546 LRVDNDSPSGVAW
+546 LRGSEDSPTGKEW
-559 TEPWDDMTT
+559 TQPWDDMTT

-573 FPVLIGTAGIT
+573 YPVLIGTAGIT
-584 WELPVYSDVASE
+584 WELPVYSDISAE
-596 LVVPYGL
+596 YMVPYGL
-603 MTQAMYIQ
+603 MTQAMFIRD
-611 ANKITMLENQAKLFS
+611 NKISMLENQAKLFS

-677 MDSANQKNLYDAA
+677 MDSTNQKNLYDAA

-707 KEFTYDG
+707 KESTYDG

-799 TQFEGVENADVIIE
+799 TQFEGVENADVIID

-857 DYVLTATGEYGAGI
+857 DYVLTATGVYGAGI

-953 SNDAITGRS
+953 SNGAISGS

-998 NEGDDVMY
+998 NDG
-1006 EYGTNWFTKIPEGAT
+1006 
-1021 VLVQNAGKAPL
+1021 
-1032 QGCICLTDDE
+1032 
-1042 LTEQFNQ
+1042 
-1049 YNNGVV
+1049 
-1055 GFEYQNGDLDM
+1055 
-1066 ALFANVLNHK
+1066 
-1076 IHQTDEYT
+1076 
-1084 FISNFIF
+1084 
-1091 SRSLTQ
+1091 
-1097 TAYEGTAQPENP
+1097 
-1109 DPVNP
+1109 
-1114 GKPEEPGKPD
+1114 
-1124 APKTGDSSNIIVWVL
+1124 PKTGDSSNIIVWVL

>member
-1 MQLAAGCGD
+1 
-10 GPAAPS
+10 
-16 DDPKDHHGKEREEKE
+16 
-31 KTMQHKRSRLSTKI
+31 MQHKRSRLSTKI
-45 LAFVLILALVF
+45 LEFVLILALVF

-68 KDTRAPGKSL
+68 KDTRSPGKSL
-78 ANTYPAYTDIEW
+78 ANTYPAYTDIDW
-90 QISLAENAQAM
+90 QISLAEDATAT
-101 VTVPTNMTEEELG
+101 VTLPTNLTENELAAAMDAG
-114 TALSGDLTLSLDRDS
+114 LSLSLDRD
-129 TRGYLNPEKFPYPYQ
+129 TQRGYLNPEKFPNPYQ
-144 GGALDTWM
+144 GGPLDSWK
-152 TQWTKDKQ
+152 TQRDTQ
-160 PQNLFRVTEMGIS
+160 MFQ
-173 VDEAGKVSLKL
+173 VDDYGFAFDDDGKVSLVL
-184 WIDINCY
+184 YLNISCY
-191 FGNRSGNVDYSAPH
+191 FANRSGSVDYSAPH
-205 SNGGAYLDL
+205 SNGGAYLNL
-214 CGYYTLNV
+214 CGYYTLRV
-222 TAGDEAVGSI
+222 TADGKDIASCHAKV
-232 HTKIVPYD
+232 VPYD

-247 LYDDID
+247 LYDDLE

-267 SMGQTTTDGYDMP
+267 SMGQTTVDGYDMP

-303 DPDLVLTKLANGD
+303 DPDLALTKLANGD

-381 EQIKDFASYIGFIR
+381 EQIKNFASYIGFIR

-407 SGQLDLEEYY
+407 SGQLDLAAYY
-417 NVKNNEVNVKELLG
+417 NVQENRVNVKELLG

-502 PPHEPNYEYDLIDKQ
+502 PPHEPNYEYDLIAKQ

-531 NNPEHNSFEMPYRDY
+531 NNPEHNSFEMPHRDY

-998 NEGDDVMY
+998 NEGDNVMY

>member
-1 MQLAAGCGD
+1 
-10 GPAAPS
+10 
-16 DDPKDHHGKEREEKE
+16 
-31 KTMQHKRSRLSTKI
+31 MQHKRSRLSTKI

-68 KDTRAPGKSL
+68 KDTRSPGKSL
-78 ANTYPAYTDIEW
+78 ANTYPAYTDIDW
-90 QISLAENAQAM
+90 QISLAEDATAT
-101 VTVPTNMTEEELG
+101 VTLPTNLTENELAAAMDAG
-114 TALSGDLTLSLDRDS
+114 LSLSLDRD
-129 TRGYLNPEKFPYPYQ
+129 TQRGYLNPEKFPNPYQ
-144 GGALDTWM
+144 GGPLDSWK
-152 TQWTKDKQ
+152 TQRDTQ
-160 PQNLFRVTEMGIS
+160 MFQ
-173 VDEAGKVSLKL
+173 VDDYGFAFDDDGKVSLVL
-184 WIDINCY
+184 YLNISCY
-191 FGNRSGNVDYSAPH
+191 FANRSGSVDYSAPH
-205 SNGGAYLDL
+205 SNGGAYLNL
-214 CGYYTLNV
+214 CGYYTLRV
-222 TAGDEAVGSI
+222 TADGKDIASCHAKV
-232 HTKIVPYD
+232 VPYD

-247 LYDDID
+247 LYDDLE

-267 SMGQTTTDGYDMP
+267 SMGQTTVDGYDMP

-303 DPDLVLTKLANGD
+303 DPDLALTKLANAD

-381 EQIKDFASYIGFIR
+381 EQIKNFASYIGFIR

-407 SGQLDLEEYY
+407 SGQLDLAAYY
-417 NVKNNEVNVKELLG
+417 NVQENRVNVKELLG

-502 PPHEPNYEYDLIDKQ
+502 PPHEPNYEYDLIAKQ

-531 NNPEHNSFEMPYRDY
+531 NNPEHNSFEMPHRDY

-998 NEGDDVMY
+998 NEGDNVMY

>member
-1 MQLAAGCGD
+1 
-10 GPAAPS
+10 
-16 DDPKDHHGKEREEKE
+16 
-31 KTMQHKRSRLSTKI
+31 MQHKRSRLSTKI

-78 ANTYPAYTDIEW
+78 ANTYPAYTDIDW
-90 QISLAENAQAM
+90 QISLAEDTTAT
-101 VTVPTNMTEEELG
+101 VTLPTNLTENELAAAMDAG
-114 TALSGDLTLSLDRDS
+114 LSLSLDRD
-129 TRGYLNPEKFPYPYQ
+129 TQRGYLNPEKFPNPYQ
-144 GGALDTWM
+144 GGPLDSWK
-152 TQWTKDKQ
+152 TQRDTQ
-160 PQNLFRVTEMGIS
+160 MFQ
-173 VDEAGKVSLKL
+173 VDDYGFAFDDDGKVSLVL
-184 WIDINCY
+184 YLNISCY
-191 FGNRSGNVDYSAPH
+191 FANRSGSVNYSAPH
-205 SNGGAYLDL
+205 SNGGAYLGL
-214 CGYYTLNV
+214 CGYYTLRV
-222 TAGDEAVGSI
+222 TADGKDIVSCHAKV
-232 HTKIVPYD
+232 VPYD

-247 LYDDID
+247 LYDDLE
-253 ALAAMDT
+253 ALAATDT

-303 DPDLVLTKLANGD
+303 DPDLALTKLANGD

-407 SGQLDLEEYY
+407 SGQLDLAAYY
-417 NVKNNEVNVKELLG
+417 NVQENRVNVKELLG

-502 PPHEPNYEYDLIDKQ
+502 PPHEPNYEYDLIAKQ

-714 VTYPAGTMVVSMYQA
+714 VTYLAGTMVVSMYQA

-799 TQFEGVENADVIIE
+799 TQFEGVENADVIID

-857 DYVLTATGEYGAGI
+857 DYVLTATGVYGAGI

-1006 EYGTNWFTKIPEGAT
+1006 EYGTNWFTKIPKGAT
-1021 VLVQNAGKAPL
+1021 VLVQNAGKDPL
-1032 QGCICLTDDE
+1032 QGCICLTDEE
-1042 LTEQFNQ
+1042 LTAQFNQ

-1055 GFEYQNGDLDM
+1055 GFEYQNGDLDI

-1091 SRSLTQ
+1091 SRSLTE
-1097 TAYEGTAQPENP
+1097 TAYEGVAQPENP

-1124 APKTGDSSNIIVWVL
+1124 VPKTGDSSNIILWVL

>member
-1 MQLAAGCGD
+1 
-10 GPAAPS
+10 
-16 DDPKDHHGKEREEKE
+16 
-31 KTMQHKRSRLSTKI
+31 MQHKRSRLSTKI

-78 ANTYPAYTDIEW
+78 ANTYPAYTDIDW
-90 QISLAENAQAM
+90 QISLAEDATAT
-101 VTVPTNMTEEELG
+101 VTLPTNLTENELAAAMDAG
-114 TALSGDLTLSLDRDS
+114 LSLSLDRD
-129 TRGYLNPEKFPYPYQ
+129 TQRGYLNPEKFPNPYQ
-144 GGALDTWM
+144 GGPLDSWK
-152 TQWTKDKQ
+152 TQRDTQ
-160 PQNLFRVTEMGIS
+160 MFQ
-173 VDEAGKVSLKL
+173 VDDYGFAFDDDGKVSLVL
-184 WIDINCY
+184 YLNISCY
-191 FGNRSGNVDYSAPH
+191 FANRSGSVNYSAPH
-205 SNGGAYLDL
+205 SNGGAYLGL
-214 CGYYTLNV
+214 CGYYTLRV
-222 TAGDEAVGSI
+222 TADGKDIVSCHAKV
-232 HTKIVPYD
+232 VPYD

-247 LYDDID
+247 LYDDLE
-253 ALAAMDT
+253 ALAATDT

-303 DPDLVLTKLANGD
+303 DPDLALTKLANGD

-502 PPHEPNYEYDLIDKQ
+502 PPHEPNYEYDLIAKQ

-677 MDSANQKNLYDAA
+677 LDGENQTNLQAA
-690 AEMKYLTR
+690 SDMMEWLTR
-698 NDVKVNVAS
+698 NDVKVNVTE

-799 TQFEGVENADVIIE
+799 TQFEGVENADVIID

-827 RAGKTVAMITE
+827 RAGKTVAIITE

-857 DYVLTATGEYGAGI
+857 DYVLTATGVYGAGI

-911 ALTAMGFTMTDDLTK
+911 ALTAMGFTIK

-953 SNDAITGRS
+953 STGAISGS

-1091 SRSLTQ
+1091 SRSLTE
-1097 TAYEGTAQPENP
+1097 TAYEGVAQPENP

>member
-1 MQLAAGCGD
+1 
-10 GPAAPS
+10 
-16 DDPKDHHGKEREEKE
+16 
-31 KTMQHKRSRLSTKI
+31 MQHKRSRLSTKI

-68 KDTRAPGKSL
+68 KDTRSPGKSL
-78 ANTYPAYTDIEW
+78 ANTYPAYTDIDW
-90 QISLAENAQAM
+90 QISLAEDATAT
-101 VTVPTNMTEEELG
+101 VTLPTNLTENELAAAMDAG
-114 TALSGDLTLSLDRDS
+114 LSLSLDRD
-129 TRGYLNPEKFPYPYQ
+129 TQRGYLNPEKFPNPYQ
-144 GGALDTWM
+144 GGPLDSWK
-152 TQWTKDKQ
+152 TQRDTQ
-160 PQNLFRVTEMGIS
+160 MFQ
-173 VDEAGKVSLKL
+173 VDDYGFAFDDDGKVSLVL
-184 WIDINCY
+184 YLNISCY
-191 FGNRSGNVDYSAPH
+191 FANRSGSVDYSAPH
-205 SNGGAYLDL
+205 SNGGAYLNL
-214 CGYYTLNV
+214 CGYYTLRV
-222 TAGDEAVGSI
+222 TADGKDIASCHAKV
-232 HTKIVPYD
+232 VPYD

-247 LYDDID
+247 LYDDLE

-267 SMGQTTTDGYDMP
+267 SMGQTTVDGYDMP

-303 DPDLVLTKLANGD
+303 DPDLALTKLANGD

-373 AKQNVAVP
+373 GKQNVAVP
-381 EQIKDFASYIGFIR
+381 EQIKNFASYIGFIR

-407 SGQLDLEEYY
+407 SGQLDLAAYY
-417 NVKNNEVNVKELLG
+417 NVQENRVNVKELLG

-502 PPHEPNYEYDLIDKQ
+502 PPHEPNYEYDLIAKQ

-531 NNPEHNSFEMPYRDY
+531 NNPEHNSFEMPHRDY

-998 NEGDDVMY
+998 NEGDNVMY

>member
-1 MQLAAGCGD
+1 
-10 GPAAPS
+10 
-16 DDPKDHHGKEREEKE
+16 
-31 KTMQHKRSRLSTKI
+31 MQHKRSRLSTKI

-68 KDTRAPGKSL
+68 KDTRSPGKSL
-78 ANTYPAYTDIEW
+78 ANTYPAYTDIDW
-90 QISLAENAQAM
+90 QISLAEDATAT
-101 VTVPTNMTEEELG
+101 VTLPTNLTENELAAAMDAG
-114 TALSGDLTLSLDRDS
+114 LSLSLDRD
-129 TRGYLNPEKFPYPYQ
+129 TQRGYLNPEKFPNPYQ
-144 GGALDTWM
+144 GGPLDSWK
-152 TQWTKDKQ
+152 TQRDTQ
-160 PQNLFRVTEMGIS
+160 MFQ
-173 VDEAGKVSLKL
+173 VDDYGFAFDDDGKVSLVL
-184 WIDINCY
+184 YLNISCY
-191 FGNRSGNVDYSAPH
+191 FANRSGSVDYSAPH

-214 CGYYTLNV
+214 CGYYTLRV
-222 TAGDEAVGSI
+222 TADGKDIASCHAKV
-232 HTKIVPYD
+232 VPYD

-247 LYDDID
+247 LYDDLE

-280 YLIVADSKES
+280 YLIIADSKES

-303 DPDLVLTKLANGD
+303 DPDLALTKLANGD

-362 DAGKELLAQEM
+362 DAGKELLAQEI

-381 EQIKDFASYIGFIR
+381 EQIKNFASYIGFIR

-502 PPHEPNYEYDLIDKQ
+502 PPHEPNYEYDLIAKQ

-626 RGVNNTNSNELV
+626 RGVNNINSNELV

-799 TQFEGVENADVIIE
+799 TQFEGVENADVIID

-827 RAGKTVAMITE
+827 RAGKTVAIITE

-857 DYVLTATGEYGAGI
+857 DYVLTATGVYGAGI

-911 ALTAMGFTMTDDLTK
+911 ALTTMGFTMTDDLTK

-1006 EYGTNWFTKIPEGAT
+1006 EYGTNWFTKLPEGAT
-1021 VLVQNAGKAPL
+1021 VLVQNAGKDPL

-1042 LTEQFNQ
+1042 LTAQFNQ

-1055 GFEYQNGDLDM
+1055 GFEYQNGDLDI

-1091 SRSLTQ
+1091 SRSLTT
-1097 TAYEGTAQPENP
+1097 TAYEGVAQPENP

>member
-1 MQLAAGCGD
+1 
-10 GPAAPS
+10 
-16 DDPKDHHGKEREEKE
+16 
-31 KTMQHKRSRLSTKI
+31 MQHKRSRLTTKI

-68 KDTRAPGKSL
+68 KDTRSPGKSL
-78 ANTYPAYTDIEW
+78 ANTYPAYTDIDW
-90 QISLAENAQAM
+90 QISLAEDATAT
-101 VTVPTNMTEEELG
+101 VTLPTNLTENELAAAMDAG
-114 TALSGDLTLSLDRDS
+114 LSLSLDRD
-129 TRGYLNPEKFPYPYQ
+129 TQRGYLNPEKFPNPYQ
-144 GGALDTWM
+144 GGPLDSWK
-152 TQWTKDKQ
+152 TQRDTQ
-160 PQNLFRVTEMGIS
+160 MFQ
-173 VDEAGKVSLKL
+173 VDDYGFVFDDDGKVSLVL
-184 WIDINCY
+184 YLNISCY
-191 FGNRSGNVDYSAPH
+191 FGNRSGSVDYSAPH

-214 CGYYTLNV
+214 CGYYTLRV
-222 TAGDEAVGSI
+222 TADGKDIASCHAKV
-232 HTKIVPYD
+232 VPYD

-247 LYDDID
+247 LYDDLE

-407 SGQLDLEEYY
+407 SGQLDLAAYY
-417 NVKNNEVNVKELLG
+417 NVQENRVNVKELLG

-502 PPHEPNYEYDLIDKQ
+502 PPHEPNYEYDLI
-517 FIQLGEAVGMGAIA
+517 
-531 NNPEHNSFEMPYRDY
+531 
-546 LRVDNDSPSGVAW
+546 
-559 TEPWDDMTT
+559 
-568 AYGSQ
+568 
-573 FPVLIGTAGIT
+573 
-584 WELPVYSDVASE
+584 
-596 LVVPYGL
+596 
-603 MTQAMYIQ
+603 
-611 ANKITMLENQAKLFS
+611 AKLFS

-677 MDSANQKNLYDAA
+677 MDSTNQKNLYDAA

-799 TQFEGVENADVIIE
+799 TQFEGVENADVIID

-857 DYVLTATGEYGAGI
+857 DYVLTATGVYGAGI

-953 SNDAITGRS
+953 SNGAISGS

-998 NEGDDVMY
+998 NDG
-1006 EYGTNWFTKIPEGAT
+1006 
-1021 VLVQNAGKAPL
+1021 
-1032 QGCICLTDDE
+1032 
-1042 LTEQFNQ
+1042 
-1049 YNNGVV
+1049 
-1055 GFEYQNGDLDM
+1055 
-1066 ALFANVLNHK
+1066 
-1076 IHQTDEYT
+1076 
-1084 FISNFIF
+1084 
-1091 SRSLTQ
+1091 
-1097 TAYEGTAQPENP
+1097 
-1109 DPVNP
+1109 
-1114 GKPEEPGKPD
+1114 
-1124 APKTGDSSNIIVWVL
+1124 PKTGDSSNIIVWVL

>member
-1 MQLAAGCGD
+1 
-10 GPAAPS
+10 
-16 DDPKDHHGKEREEKE
+16 
-31 KTMQHKRSRLSTKI
+31 MQHKRSRLSTKI

-68 KDTRAPGKSL
+68 KDTRSPGKSL
-78 ANTYPAYTDIEW
+78 ANTYPAYTDIDW
-90 QISLAENAQAM
+90 QISLAEDATAT
-101 VTVPTNMTEEELG
+101 VTLPTNLTENELAAAMDAG
-114 TALSGDLTLSLDRDS
+114 LSLSLDRD
-129 TRGYLNPEKFPYPYQ
+129 TQRGYLNPEKFPNPYQ
-144 GGALDTWM
+144 GGPLDSWK
-152 TQWTKDKQ
+152 TQRDTQ
-160 PQNLFRVTEMGIS
+160 MFQ
-173 VDEAGKVSLKL
+173 VDDYGFAFDDDGKVSLVL
-184 WIDINCY
+184 YLNISCY
-191 FGNRSGNVDYSAPH
+191 FANRSGSVDYSAPH

-214 CGYYTLNV
+214 CGYYTLRV
-222 TAGDEAVGSI
+222 TADGKDIASCHAKV
-232 HTKIVPYD
+232 VPYD

-247 LYDDID
+247 LYDDLE

-260 DLYVSKE
+260 DLYVAKE
-267 SMGQTTTDGYDMP
+267 SMGQTTVDGYDMP

-303 DPDLVLTKLANGD
+303 DPDLALTKLANGD

-351 TINVNTLEGFT
+351 TISVNTLEGFT

-381 EQIKDFASYIGFIR
+381 EQIKNFASYIGFIR

-502 PPHEPNYEYDLIDKQ
+502 PPHEPNYEYDLIAKQ

-531 NNPEHNSFEMPYRDY
+531 NNPEHNSFEMPHRDY

-799 TQFEGVENADVIIE
+799 TQFEGVENADVIID

-827 RAGKTVAMITE
+827 RAVKTVAMITE

-857 DYVLTATGEYGAGI
+857 DYVLTASGVYGAGI

-1006 EYGTNWFTKIPEGAT
+1006 EYGTNWFTKIPEGDT
-1021 VLVQNAGKAPL
+1021 VLVQNAGKDPL
-1032 QGCICLTDDE
+1032 QGCICLTDEE
-1042 LTEQFNQ
+1042 LTAQFNQ

-1091 SRSLTQ
+1091 SRSLTT
-1097 TAYEGTAQPENP
+1097 TAYEGVAQPENP

>member
-1 MQLAAGCGD
+1 
-10 GPAAPS
+10 
-16 DDPKDHHGKEREEKE
+16 
-31 KTMQHKRSRLSTKI
+31 MQHKRSRLSTKI

-68 KDTRAPGKSL
+68 KDTRSPGKSL
-78 ANTYPAYTDIEW
+78 ANTYPAYTDIDW
-90 QISLAENAQAM
+90 QISLAEDATAT
-101 VTVPTNMTEEELG
+101 VTLPTNLTENELAAAMDAG
-114 TALSGDLTLSLDRDS
+114 LSLSLDRD
-129 TRGYLNPEKFPYPYQ
+129 TQRGYLNPEKFPNPYQ
-144 GGALDTWM
+144 GGPLDSWK

-191 FGNRSGNVDYSAPH
+191 FGNRSGSVDYSAPH

-247 LYDDID
+247 LYDDLE
-253 ALAAMDT
+253 ALAATDT

-280 YLIVADSKES
+280 YLIIADSKES

-303 DPDLVLTKLANGD
+303 DPDLALTKLANGD

-362 DAGKELLAQEM
+362 DAGKELLAQEI

-381 EQIKDFASYIGFIR
+381 EQIKNFASYIGFIR

-502 PPHEPNYEYDLIDKQ
+502 PPHEPNYEYDLIAKQ

-531 NNPEHNSFEMPYRDY
+531 NNPEHNSFEMPSRDY

-799 TQFEGVENADVIIE
+799 TQFEGVENADVIID

-838 GSEKGNFICSYED
+838 GSEKGNFVCSYED

-857 DYVLTATGEYGAGI
+857 DYVLTATGVYGAGI

-1006 EYGTNWFTKIPEGAT
+1006 EYGTNWFTKLPEGAT
-1021 VLVQNAGKAPL
+1021 VLVQNAGKTPM

-1042 LTEQFNQ
+1042 LTAQFNQ

-1055 GFEYQNGDLDM
+1055 GFEYQSGKLDM

-1097 TAYEGTAQPENP
+1097 TAYEGTAQPTTPEQP
-1109 DPVNP
+1109 E
-1114 GKPEEPGKPD
+1114 KPEEPEKPGQPD
-1124 APKTGDSSNIIVWVL
+1124 APKTGDPSNIILWVL

>member
-1 MQLAAGCGD
+1 
-10 GPAAPS
+10 
-16 DDPKDHHGKEREEKE
+16 
-31 KTMQHKRSRLSTKI
+31 MQHKRSRLSTKI

-90 QISLAENAQAM
+90 QISLAEDATAT
-101 VTVPTNMTEEELG
+101 VTQPTNLTENELAAAMDAG
-114 TALSGDLTLSLDRDS
+114 LSLSLDRD
-129 TRGYLNPEKFPYPYQ
+129 TQRGYLNPEKFPNPYQ
-144 GGALDTWM
+144 GGPLDSWK
-152 TQWTKDKQ
+152 TQRDTQ
-160 PQNLFRVTEMGIS
+160 MFQ
-173 VDEAGKVSLKL
+173 VDDYGFAFDDDGKVSLVL
-184 WIDINCY
+184 YLNISCY
-191 FGNRSGNVDYSAPH
+191 FANRSGSVDYSAPH

-214 CGYYTLNV
+214 CGYYTLRV
-222 TAGDEAVGSI
+222 TADGKDIASCHAKV
-232 HTKIVPYD
+232 VPYD

-247 LYDDID
+247 LYDDLE

-407 SGQLDLEEYY
+407 SGQLDLAAYY
-417 NVKNNEVNVKELLG
+417 NVQENRVNVKELLG

-502 PPHEPNYEYDLIDKQ
+502 PPHEPNYEYDLIAKQ

-531 NNPEHNSFEMPYRDY
+531 NNPEHNSFEMPHRDY

-799 TQFEGVENADVIIE
+799 TQFEGVENADVIID

-838 GSEKGNFICSYED
+838 GSEKGNFVCSYED

-857 DYVLTATGEYGAGI
+857 DYVLTATGVYGAGI

-953 SNDAITGRS
+953 SNGAITGRS
-962 AFMQELGVEISSC
+962 DFMQELGVEISSC

-985 VYPNNTLVNATYI
+985 VYPNNTLVNASYI
-998 NEGDDVMY
+998 NEADDVMY

-1021 VLVQNAGKAPL
+1021 VLVQNAGKDPL

-1042 LTEQFNQ
+1042 LTAQFNQ

-1055 GFEYQNGDLDM
+1055 GFEYQSGKLDM

-1091 SRSLTQ
+1091 SRSLTE
-1097 TAYEGTAQPENP
+1097 TAYEGVAQPENP
-1109 DPVNP
+1109 NPVNP

-1124 APKTGDSSNIIVWVL
+1124 APKTGDSSNIILWVL

>member
-1 MQLAAGCGD
+1 
-10 GPAAPS
+10 
-16 DDPKDHHGKEREEKE
+16 
-31 KTMQHKRSRLSTKI
+31 MQHKRSRLSTKI

-68 KDTRAPGKSL
+68 KDTRSPGKSL
-78 ANTYPAYTDIEW
+78 ANTYPAYTDIDW
-90 QISLAENAQAM
+90 QISLAEDATAT
-101 VTVPTNMTEEELG
+101 VTLPTNLTENELAAAMDAG
-114 TALSGDLTLSLDRDS
+114 LSLSLDRD
-129 TRGYLNPEKFPYPYQ
+129 TQRGYLNPEKFPNPYQ
-144 GGALDTWM
+144 GGPLDSWK
-152 TQWTKDKQ
+152 TQRDTQ
-160 PQNLFRVTEMGIS
+160 MFQ
-173 VDEAGKVSLKL
+173 VDDYGFAFDDDGKVSLVL
-184 WIDINCY
+184 YLNISCY
-191 FGNRSGNVDYSAPH
+191 FANRSGSVDYSAPH

-214 CGYYTLNV
+214 CGYYTLRV
-222 TAGDEAVGSI
+222 TADGKDIASCHAKV
-232 HTKIVPYD
+232 VPYD

-247 LYDDID
+247 LYDDLE

-303 DPDLVLTKLANGD
+303 DPDLALTKLANGD

-407 SGQLDLEEYY
+407 SGQLDLAAYY
-417 NVKNNEVNVKELLG
+417 NVQENRVNVKELLG

-449 TRTTGQGYD
+449 TRTTSQGYD

-502 PPHEPNYEYDLIDKQ
+502 PPHEPNYEYDLIAKQ

-638 APWYVDQ
+638 ASWYVDQ

-799 TQFEGVENADVIIE
+799 TQFEGVENADVIID

-827 RAGKTVAMITE
+827 RAGKTVAIITE

-857 DYVLTATGEYGAGI
+857 DYVLTATGVYGAGI

-911 ALTAMGFTMTDDLTK
+911 ALTTMGFTMTDDLTK

-998 NEGDDVMY
+998 NDG
-1006 EYGTNWFTKIPEGAT
+1006 
-1021 VLVQNAGKAPL
+1021 
-1032 QGCICLTDDE
+1032 
-1042 LTEQFNQ
+1042 
-1049 YNNGVV
+1049 
-1055 GFEYQNGDLDM
+1055 
-1066 ALFANVLNHK
+1066 
-1076 IHQTDEYT
+1076 
-1084 FISNFIF
+1084 
-1091 SRSLTQ
+1091 
-1097 TAYEGTAQPENP
+1097 
-1109 DPVNP
+1109 
-1114 GKPEEPGKPD
+1114 
-1124 APKTGDSSNIIVWVL
+1124 PKTGDSSNIIVWVL

>member
-1 MQLAAGCGD
+1 
-10 GPAAPS
+10 
-16 DDPKDHHGKEREEKE
+16 
-31 KTMQHKRSRLSTKI
+31 MQHKRSRLSTKI

-68 KDTRAPGKSL
+68 KDTRSPGKSL
-78 ANTYPAYTDIEW
+78 ANTYPAYTDIDW
-90 QISLAENAQAM
+90 QISLAEDATAT
-101 VTVPTNMTEEELG
+101 VTLPTNLTENELAAAMDAG
-114 TALSGDLTLSLDRDS
+114 LSLSLDRD
-129 TRGYLNPEKFPYPYQ
+129 TQRGYLNPEKFPNPYQ
-144 GGALDTWM
+144 GGPLDSWK
-152 TQWTKDKQ
+152 TQRDTQ
-160 PQNLFRVTEMGIS
+160 MFQ
-173 VDEAGKVSLKL
+173 VDDYGFAFDDDGKVSLVL
-184 WIDINCY
+184 YLNISCY
-191 FGNRSGNVDYSAPH
+191 FANRSGSVDYSAPH
-205 SNGGAYLDL
+205 SNGGAYLGL
-214 CGYYTLNV
+214 YGYYTLRV
-222 TAGDEAVGSI
+222 TADGKDIASCHAKV
-232 HTKIVPYD
+232 VPYD

-247 LYDDID
+247 LYDDLE
-253 ALAAMDT
+253 ALAATDT

-303 DPDLVLTKLANGD
+303 DPDLALTKLANGD

-381 EQIKDFASYIGFIR
+381 EQIKNFASYIGFIR

-407 SGQLDLEEYY
+407 SGQLDLAAYY
-417 NVKNNEVNVKELLG
+417 NVQENRVNVKELLG

-502 PPHEPNYEYDLIDKQ
+502 PPHEPNYEYDLIAKQ

-799 TQFEGVENADVIIE
+799 TQFEGVENADVIID
-813 NVSNDSAAAVNALL
+813 NVPNDSAAAVNALL

-857 DYVLTATGEYGAGI
+857 DYVLTATGVYGAGI

-1032 QGCICLTDDE
+1032 QGCICLTDEE
-1042 LTEQFNQ
+1042 LTAQFNQ

-1055 GFEYQNGDLDM
+1055 GFEYQNGDLDI

-1091 SRSLTQ
+1091 SRSLTE
-1097 TAYEGTAQPENP
+1097 TAYEGVAQPENP

>member
-1 MQLAAGCGD
+1 
-10 GPAAPS
+10 
-16 DDPKDHHGKEREEKE
+16 
-31 KTMQHKRSRLSTKI
+31 MQHKRSRLTTKI

-114 TALSGDLTLSLDRDS
+114 TALSGDLTLSLDRD
-129 TRGYLNPEKFPYPYQ
+129 TQRGYLNPEKFPNPYQ
-144 GGALDTWM
+144 GGPLDSWK
-152 TQWTKDKQ
+152 TQRDTQ
-160 PQNLFRVTEMGIS
+160 MFQ
-173 VDEAGKVSLKL
+173 VDDYGFAFDDDGKVSLVL
-184 WIDINCY
+184 YLNISCY
-191 FGNRSGNVDYSAPH
+191 FANRSGSVDYSAPH

-214 CGYYTLNV
+214 CGYYTLRV
-222 TAGDEAVGSI
+222 TADGKDIASCHAKV
-232 HTKIVPYD
+232 VPYD

-247 LYDDID
+247 LYDDLE

-303 DPDLVLTKLANGD
+303 DPDLALTKLANGD

-381 EQIKDFASYIGFIR
+381 EQIKNFASYIGFIR

-407 SGQLDLEEYY
+407 SGQLDLAAYY
-417 NVKNNEVNVKELLG
+417 NVQENRVNVKELLG

-502 PPHEPNYEYDLIDKQ
+502 PPHEPNYEYDLIAKQ

-546 LRVDNDSPSGVAW
+546 LRVDSDSPSGVAW

-584 WELPVYSDVASE
+584 WELPVYSDVTSE

-626 RGVNNTNSNELV
+626 RGVNNTNSNASV

-645 YDRPGTQTELM
+645 YDRVGEQADLM

-677 MDSANQKNLYDAA
+677 MDSANQKDLYDAA

-799 TQFEGVENADVIIE
+799 TQFEGVENADVIID

-838 GSEKGNFICSYED
+838 GDEKGNFICSYED
-851 FMTVAK
+851 FLTIAK
-857 DYVLTATGEYGAGI
+857 DYVITATGVYGANY
-871 KAAVILNPQVYLPG
+871 KAAVILNPLVFLPG
-885 KPADNTSGYVETTL
+885 KPANNTSGYVETTL

-911 ALTAMGFTMTDDLTK
+911 ALTAMGFTMTEDLSK

-953 SNDAITGRS
+953 STGAISES
-962 AFMQELGVEISSC
+962 ALMQELGVEISSC
-975 DKGTD
+975 TMGTD

-985 VYPNNTLVNATYI
+985 VYPNNTLVNASYI
-998 NEGDDVMY
+998 NEADDVMY

-1021 VLVQNAGKAPL
+1021 VLVQNAGKTPL
-1032 QGCICLTDDE
+1032 QGCICLTNDE

-1055 GFEYQNGDLDM
+1055 GFEYQSGKLDI

-1091 SRSLTQ
+1091 SRSLTE
-1097 TAYEGTAQPENP
+1097 TAYEGVAQPENP

-1124 APKTGDSSNIIVWVL
+1124 APKTGDTSSIIVWVL
-1139 AASFSCVM
+1139 AASFTVVM

>member
-1 MQLAAGCGD
+1 
-10 GPAAPS
+10 
-16 DDPKDHHGKEREEKE
+16 
-31 KTMQHKRSRLSTKI
+31 
-45 LAFVLILALVF
+45 
-56 PASAFA
+56 
-62 SVADVA
+62 
-68 KDTRAPGKSL
+68 
-78 ANTYPAYTDIEW
+78 
-90 QISLAENAQAM
+90 
-101 VTVPTNMTEEELG
+101 
-114 TALSGDLTLSLDRDS
+114 
-129 TRGYLNPEKFPYPYQ
+129 
-144 GGALDTWM
+144 
-152 TQWTKDKQ
+152 
-160 PQNLFRVTEMGIS
+160 
-173 VDEAGKVSLKL
+173 
-184 WIDINCY
+184 
-191 FGNRSGNVDYSAPH
+191 
-205 SNGGAYLDL
+205 
-214 CGYYTLNV
+214 V
-222 TAGDEAVGSI
+222 TADGKDIASCHAKV
-232 HTKIVPYD
+232 VPYD

-247 LYDDID
+247 LYDDLE
-253 ALAAMDT
+253 ALAATDT

-303 DPDLVLTKLANGD
+303 DPDLALTKLANGD

-407 SGQLDLEEYY
+407 SGQLDLAAYY
-417 NVKNNEVNVKELLG
+417 NVQENRVNVKELLG

-502 PPHEPNYEYDLIDKQ
+502 PPHEPNYEYDLI
-517 FIQLGEAVGMGAIA
+517 
-531 NNPEHNSFEMPYRDY
+531 
-546 LRVDNDSPSGVAW
+546 
-559 TEPWDDMTT
+559 
-568 AYGSQ
+568 
-573 FPVLIGTAGIT
+573 
-584 WELPVYSDVASE
+584 
-596 LVVPYGL
+596 
-603 MTQAMYIQ
+603 
-611 ANKITMLENQAKLFS
+611 AKLFS

-677 MDSANQKNLYDAA
+677 MDSTNQKNLYDA

-707 KEFTYDG
+707 KESTYDG

-799 TQFEGVENADVIIE
+799 TQFEGVENADVIID

-857 DYVLTATGEYGAGI
+857 DYVLTATGVYGAGI

-953 SNDAITGRS
+953 SNGAISGS

-998 NEGDDVMY
+998 NDG
-1006 EYGTNWFTKIPEGAT
+1006 
-1021 VLVQNAGKAPL
+1021 
-1032 QGCICLTDDE
+1032 
-1042 LTEQFNQ
+1042 
-1049 YNNGVV
+1049 
-1055 GFEYQNGDLDM
+1055 
-1066 ALFANVLNHK
+1066 
-1076 IHQTDEYT
+1076 
-1084 FISNFIF
+1084 
-1091 SRSLTQ
+1091 
-1097 TAYEGTAQPENP
+1097 
-1109 DPVNP
+1109 
-1114 GKPEEPGKPD
+1114 
-1124 APKTGDSSNIIVWVL
+1124 PKTGDSSNIIVWVL

>member
-1 MQLAAGCGD
+1 
-10 GPAAPS
+10 
-16 DDPKDHHGKEREEKE
+16 
-31 KTMQHKRSRLSTKI
+31 MQHKRSRLSTKI

-78 ANTYPAYTDIEW
+78 ANTYPAYTDIDW
-90 QISLAENAQAM
+90 QISLAEDATAT
-101 VTVPTNMTEEELG
+101 VTLPTNLTENELAAAMDAG
-114 TALSGDLTLSLDRDS
+114 LSLSLDRD
-129 TRGYLNPEKFPYPYQ
+129 TQRGYLNPEKFPNPYQ
-144 GGALDTWM
+144 GGPLDSWK
-152 TQWTKDKQ
+152 TQRDTQ
-160 PQNLFRVTEMGIS
+160 MFQ
-173 VDEAGKVSLKL
+173 VDDYGFAFDDDGKVSLVL
-184 WIDINCY
+184 YLNISCY
-191 FGNRSGNVDYSAPH
+191 FANRSGSVDYSAPH

-214 CGYYTLNV
+214 CGYYTLRV
-222 TAGDEAVGSI
+222 TADGKDIASCHAKV
-232 HTKIVPYD
+232 VPYD

-247 LYDDID
+247 LYDDLE

-303 DPDLVLTKLANGD
+303 DPDLALTKLANGD

-381 EQIKDFASYIGFIR
+381 EQIKNFAFYIGFIR

-407 SGQLDLEEYY
+407 SGQLDLAAYY
-417 NVKNNEVNVKELLG
+417 NVQENRVNVKELLG

-502 PPHEPNYEYDLIDKQ
+502 PPHEPNYEYDLIAKQ

-799 TQFEGVENADVIIE
+799 TQFEGVENADVIID

-857 DYVLTATGEYGAGI
+857 DYVLTATGVYGAGI

-911 ALTAMGFTMTDDLTK
+911 ALTTMGFTMTDDLTK

-1006 EYGTNWFTKIPEGAT
+1006 EYGTNWFTKLPEGAT
-1021 VLVQNAGKAPL
+1021 VLVQNAGKDPL

-1042 LTEQFNQ
+1042 LTAQFNQ

-1055 GFEYQNGDLDM
+1055 GFEYQNGDLDI

-1091 SRSLTQ
+1091 SRSLTT
-1097 TAYEGTAQPENP
+1097 TAYEGVAQPENP